1 MDGGSHPAGRGG
13 AGGRTLTGIG
23 KAIFRRIAATAR
35 KTGARRMQA
44 LSSLHAEPFHT
55 GMGLRRLALRHIPP
69 GGERGAF
76 PVVLMECD
84 LAP

>member
-1 MDGGSHPAGRGG
+1 
-13 AGGRTLTGIG
+13 
-23 KAIFRRIAATAR
+23 
-35 KTGARRMQA
+35 MQA